1 MHAKVEEFIKKMK
14 EEEKRKRDK
23 ERDEHLISLGLVDE
37 TRSIEG
43 FEYFDIWDGTKE
55 CVWDE
60 EKNKY
65 CKRSK
70 VNAPIEVT
78 DEEYREILKYA
89 PLREKKKKKRLKGG
103 WGSSITVVANI
114 FLFINII
121 AGIALIASYA
131 TDKIQGLDF
140 LSFIIPVVTYCIL
153 YYPLLAGFSK
163 VVAAAEKQ
171 LGDD

>member
-14 EEEKRKRDK
+14 EEEKRK
-23 ERDEHLISLGLVDE
+23 RDEHLISLGLVDE

-89 PLREKKKKKRLKGG
+89 PLKEKKKEKRLKGG

-121 AGIALIASYA
+121 AGIALISSYA

-171 LGDD
+171 LGDN